1 VNEKKKICVC
11 ENCEFRD
18 VVFSYLDD
26 SSIEELCNNKEEQ
39 SFRKGEVINH
49 EGEKIS
55 NFKYLKSGLVKL
67 YRRTSTGEEQV
78 ITITRPF
85 EFVSNMSIF
94 SEERYQYSVSALEDS
109 VVCLVR
115 LEFIKELFMKNGG
128 FAMGLLT
135 KISMINDKIISQTLD
150 IRQKNLIGRVAFVL
164 LYFTNDI
171 YNSRVFD
178 LPVSRKEI
186 ADYIGMSTANVIRTM
201 SDFKKEGIIRVF
213 GKTIEIVDLNKLEI
227 ISKLSASSS
236 LSNLKLYP
244 ALMIFRLEIQLPL
257 STMSDISPI
266 TALRIQAGTGGR
278 KRGMPITAAIVL
290 TKSL

>member
-1 VNEKKKICVC
+1 MCICAKC
-11 ENCEFRD
+11 DFRN

-26 SSIEELCNNKEEQ
+26 PSIEELCNNKEEQ
-39 SFRKGEVINH
+39 SFRKGEIINH
-49 EGEKIS
+49 EGEKITT
-55 NFKYLKSGLVKL
+55 FKYLKSGLVKL

-109 VVCLVR
+109 VVCIVK
-115 LEFIKELFMKNGG
+115 LEFIKELFLKNGG

-150 IRQKNLIGRVAFVL
+150 IRQKNLVGRVAFVL
-164 LYFTNDI
+164 LYFTKEI

-186 ADYIGMSTANVIRTM
+186 ADYIGMSTANVIRTL

-213 GKTIEIVDLNKLEI
+213 GKTIEIVDIEKLEI
-227 ISKLSASSS
+227 ISK
-236 LSNLKLYP
+236 
-244 ALMIFRLEIQLPL
+244 
-257 STMSDISPI
+257 
-266 TALRIQAGTGGR
+266 
-278 KRGMPITAAIVL
+278 RG
-290 TKSL
+290 

>member
-1 VNEKKKICVC
+1 M
-11 ENCEFRD
+11 
-18 VVFSYLDD
+18 VFSYLTDPAV
-26 SSIEELCNNKEEQ
+26 EELCDHKEEQ
-39 SFRKGEVINH
+39 FFRKGEIINH

-109 VVCLVR
+109 VICMVK
-115 LEFIKELFMKNGG
+115 LEYIKELFLKNGG

-135 KISMINDKIISQTLD
+135 KISRINDKIISQTLD

-164 LYFTNDI
+164 LYFTNEI
-171 YNSRVFD
+171 YKSRVFD

-186 ADYIGMSTANVIRTM
+186 ADYIGMSTANVIRTL
-201 SDFKKEGIIRVF
+201 SDFKKDGIIRVF
-213 GKTIEIVDLNKLEI
+213 GKTIEVVDAEKLES
-227 ISKLSASSS
+227 ISKH
-236 LSNLKLYP
+236 
-244 ALMIFRLEIQLPL
+244 
-257 STMSDISPI
+257 
-266 TALRIQAGTGGR
+266 G
-278 KRGMPITAAIVL
+278 
-290 TKSL
+290 

>member
-1 VNEKKKICVC
+1 MIEKKKPCIC

-18 VVFSYLDD
+18 VVFAYLDD
-26 SSIEELCNNKEEQ
+26 KSIEQLCDNKEEQ
-39 SFRKGEVINH
+39 SFRKGEIINH

-67 YRRTSTGEEQV
+67 YRRTATGDEQV

-109 VVCLVR
+109 VVCAVNLD
-115 LEFIKELFMKNGG
+115 FIKELFLKNGS

-135 KISMINDKIISQTLD
+135 KISMINDKIIRQTLD

-164 LYFTNDI
+164 LYFANEI

-186 ADYIGMSTANVIRTM
+186 ADYIGMSTANVIRTL
-201 SDFKKEGIIRVF
+201 SNFKKEGIIRIF
-213 GKTIEIVDLNKLEI
+213 GKTIEVVDLH
-227 ISKLSASSS
+227 
-236 LSNLKLYP
+236 
-244 ALMIFRLEIQLPL
+244 RLEV
-257 STMSDISPI
+257 IS
-266 TALRIQAGTGGR
+266 R
-278 KRGMPITAAIVL
+278 RG
-290 TKSL
+290 

>member
-1 VNEKKKICVC
+1 VGEKKKICVC
-11 ENCEFRD
+11 ESCEFRD

-49 EGEKIS
+49 EGEKII

-94 SEERYQYSVSALEDS
+94 SEEKYQYSVSALEDS
-109 VVCLVR
+109 VVCLVK
-115 LEFIKELFMKNGG
+115 LEFIKELFMRNGG
-128 FAMGLLT
+128 FAMGLLS

-213 GKTIEIVDLNKLEI
+213 GKTIEVVDLNKLEV
-227 ISKLSASSS
+227 ISK
-236 LSNLKLYP
+236 
-244 ALMIFRLEIQLPL
+244 
-257 STMSDISPI
+257 
-266 TALRIQAGTGGR
+266 
-278 KRGMPITAAIVL
+278 RG
-290 TKSL
+290 

>member
-1 VNEKKKICVC
+1 MYEKKPPCVC
-11 ENCEFRD
+11 ASCEFRD
-18 VVFSYLDD
+18 IVFSYLDD
-26 SSIEELCNNKEEQ
+26 PSIEELCNNKEEQ
-39 SFRKGEVINH
+39 SFRKGEIINH

-67 YRRTSTGEEQV
+67 YRRTATGEEQV

-109 VVCLVR
+109 VVCMVKLD
-115 LEFIKELFMKNGG
+115 FIKQLFLKNGG

-164 LYFTNDI
+164 LYFTKEI

-186 ADYIGMSTANVIRTM
+186 ADYIGMSTANVIRTL
-201 SDFKKEGIIRVF
+201 SDFKKERIIRVF
-213 GKTIEIVDLNKLEI
+213 GKTIEVVDLNKLEG
-227 ISKLSASSS
+227 ISK
-236 LSNLKLYP
+236 
-244 ALMIFRLEIQLPL
+244 
-257 STMSDISPI
+257 
-266 TALRIQAGTGGR
+266 
-278 KRGMPITAAIVL
+278 RG
-290 TKSL
+290 

>member
-1 VNEKKKICVC
+1 VNEKKKPCSC
-11 ENCEFRD
+11 ASCDFRD
-18 VVFSYLDD
+18 VVFSFLDD
-26 SSIEELCNNKEEQ
+26 PSVEDLCDHKEEQ
-39 SFRKGEVINH
+39 FFRKGEIINH

-67 YRRTSTGEEQV
+67 YRRTQSGDEQV

-94 SEERYQYSVSALEDS
+94 SEDKYQYSVSALEDS
-109 VVCLVR
+109 VVCMVKLD
-115 LEFIKELFMKNGG
+115 FIKQLFMRNGA

-135 KISMINDKIISQTLD
+135 KISRINDKIITQTLD

-171 YNSRVFD
+171 YKSRVFD

-186 ADYIGMSTANVIRTM
+186 ADYIGMSTANVIRTL

-213 GKTIEIVDLNKLEI
+213 GKTIEIVDVAKLEI
-227 ISKLSASSS
+227 ISKL
-236 LSNLKLYP
+236 
-244 ALMIFRLEIQLPL
+244 
-257 STMSDISPI
+257 
-266 TALRIQAGTGGR
+266 G
-278 KRGMPITAAIVL
+278 
-290 TKSL
+290 

>member
-1 VNEKKKICVC
+1 VNEKKRPCSC
-11 ENCEFRD
+11 ASCDFRD
-18 VVFSYLDD
+18 VVFSYLTDPAV
-26 SSIEELCNNKEEQ
+26 EELCDHKEEQ
-39 SFRKGEVINH
+39 FFRKGEIINH

-109 VVCLVR
+109 VICMVK
-115 LEFIKELFMKNGG
+115 LEYIKELFLKNGG

-135 KISMINDKIISQTLD
+135 KISRINDKIISQTLD

-164 LYFTNDI
+164 LYFTNEI
-171 YNSRVFD
+171 YKSRVFD

-186 ADYIGMSTANVIRTM
+186 ADYIGMSTANVIRTL
-201 SDFKKEGIIRVF
+201 SDFKKDGIIRVF
-213 GKTIEIVDLNKLEI
+213 GKTIEVVDAEKLEI
-227 ISKLSASSS
+227 ISKH
-236 LSNLKLYP
+236 
-244 ALMIFRLEIQLPL
+244 
-257 STMSDISPI
+257 
-266 TALRIQAGTGGR
+266 G
-278 KRGMPITAAIVL
+278 
-290 TKSL
+290 

>member
-1 VNEKKKICVC
+1 VNEKKGICVC
-11 ENCEFRD
+11 AKCDFRD

-26 SSIEELCNNKEEQ
+26 PTVEELCNNKEEQ
-39 SFRKGEVINH
+39 FFRKGEIINH
-49 EGEKIS
+49 EGEKIT

-109 VVCLVR
+109 VVCMVK
-115 LEFIKELFMKNGG
+115 LEFIKQLFLKNGG

-164 LYFTNDI
+164 LYFTKDI

-186 ADYIGMSTANVIRTM
+186 ADYIGMSTANVIRTL
-201 SDFKKEGIIRVF
+201 SDFKREDIIRVF
-213 GKTIEIVDLNKLEI
+213 GKTIEVVDINKLEV
-227 ISKLSASSS
+227 ISK
-236 LSNLKLYP
+236 
-244 ALMIFRLEIQLPL
+244 
-257 STMSDISPI
+257 
-266 TALRIQAGTGGR
+266 
-278 KRGMPITAAIVL
+278 RG
-290 TKSL
+290 